1 MKEQAERV
9 GKTGKNNP
17 KPTGE
22 IRLGSGMY
30 VTEFQPYVTKEFTL
44 ADVFQV
50 ELSNSEKMNVVL
62 QEDAVIKALDT
73 DPRFYTL
80 VGPEFCLLFDIMYAK
95 SGTESVAESF
105 YRVVENQEMDGGQSI
120 EVLAA
125 RSKVDWCLPAMIQCE
140 STLGEMAKLYINGSK
155 EDGLKKHHVPVYRD
169 SRSQKGSDKISKV
182 VDRIKKSTP
191 RLPFLL

>member
-30 VTEFQPYVTKEFTL
+30 VTEFQSYVTKEFTL

-62 QEDAVIKALDT
+62 PEDAVIKALYTDT
-73 DPRFYTL
+73 GFYTL

-95 SGTESVAESF
+95 VAPNQLPNLFTESSKTKKWT
-105 YRVVENQEMDGGQSI
+105 
-120 EVLAA
+120 EVKA
-125 RSKVDWCLPAMIQCE
+125 SK
-140 STLGEMAKLYINGSK
+140 
-155 EDGLKKHHVPVYRD
+155 
-169 SRSQKGSDKISKV
+169 
-182 VDRIKKSTP
+182 
-191 RLPFLL
+191 F

>member
-1 MKEQAERV
+1 
-9 GKTGKNNP
+9 
-17 KPTGE
+17 
-22 IRLGSGMY
+22 MY

-50 ELSNSEKMNVVL
+50 ELSNSEKMNVVF
-62 QEDAVIKALDT
+62 QEDPVIKALYT
-73 DPRFYTL
+73 DPGFYTL
-80 VGPEFCLLFDIMYAK
+80 VGPEFCLVFDIMYAK

-125 RSKVDWCLPAMIQCE
+125 RSKVDWCLPAMIQCK
-140 STLGEMAKLYINGSK
+140 STLGEMVKLYINGSK
-155 EDGLKKHHVPVYRD
+155 KYGLKKHHVPVYRD
-169 SRSQKGSDKISKV
+169 SRSQKISKV

-191 RLPFLL
+191 RLPFLV